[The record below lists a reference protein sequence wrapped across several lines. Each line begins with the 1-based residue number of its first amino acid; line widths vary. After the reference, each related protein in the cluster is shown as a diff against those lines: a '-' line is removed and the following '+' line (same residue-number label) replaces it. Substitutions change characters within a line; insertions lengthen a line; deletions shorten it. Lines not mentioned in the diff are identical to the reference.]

1 LRIDWGHIR
10 YLGNGDLWFRSYS
23 ESLCKSGKVTKAL
36 CPACRRLAV
45 ARLNRRPAGLAAA
58 QYLRS
63 ASGLLG
69 QSDQDQKHGGLRA
82 DLSVKSQIKNQSE
95 SRAAFL

>member
-1 LRIDWGHIR
+1 GR
-10 YLGNGDLWFRSYS
+10 
-23 ESLCKSGKVTKAL
+23 
-36 CPACRRLAV
+36 

-69 QSDQDQKHGGLRA
+69 QSDQDEDQKHGGLRA
-82 DLSVKSQIKNQSE
+82 DLSVKSKGKIQSE

>member
-1 LRIDWGHIR
+1 MVPPLQ
-10 YLGNGDLWFRSYS
+10 
-23 ESLCKSGKVTKAL
+23 
-36 CPACRRLAV
+36 
-45 ARLNRRPAGLAAA
+45 RLNRRPAGLPAA

-69 QSDQDQKHGGLRA
+69 QSDQDQKQGHGGLKA

-95 SRAAFL
+95 SRAALL

>member
-1 LRIDWGHIR
+1 G
-10 YLGNGDLWFRSYS
+10 GGAS
-23 ESLCKSGKVTKAL
+23 
-36 CPACRRLAV
+36 
-45 ARLNRRPAGLAAA
+45 ARGAGLNRRPAGLPAA

-69 QSDQDQKHGGLRA
+69 QSDQDQDQKQEHGGLKA